1 MDDQIVAGARDAAKE
16 LGYDVTGTS
25 VCHQPSG
32 GTAYGFAFDAHGYQA
47 RVELIVTEADVARL
61 GLTWRDYARWEILD
75 ALRELPVCA
84 ADACEHAAEI
94 PPIGG

>member
-1 MDDQIVAGARDAAKE
+1 MDDQIVAGARDAARE
-16 LGYDVTGTS
+16 LGYDVTATS
-25 VCHQPSG
+25 VSHQLCG
-32 GTAYGFAFDAHGYQA
+32 GTAYGFAFDARGHEA

-75 ALRELPVCA
+75 ALRAPAL
-84 ADACEHAAEI
+84 